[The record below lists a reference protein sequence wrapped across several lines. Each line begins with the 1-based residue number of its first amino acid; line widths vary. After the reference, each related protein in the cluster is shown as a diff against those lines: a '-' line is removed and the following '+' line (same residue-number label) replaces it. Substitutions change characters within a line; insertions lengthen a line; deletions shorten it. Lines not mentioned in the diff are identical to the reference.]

1 MSVPAPS
8 PRRALPWGVLLL
20 ALVALAP
27 PRPAAAGGDGAA
39 GAGVAWQGW
48 TDDVAARARAE
59 GRVVLLTVSAS
70 WCHWCHVMQRET
82 YADPRVV
89 ARVGA
94 RFLPVKVDADAR
106 PDLAERYAEYHWPA
120 TVFLG
125 GDGREV
131 LALRGYRGPDDFL
144 RILDDVDR
152 AARAGRTLLD
162 APPSR
167 NAAVAGDLDLGA
179 LRARLRA
186 LLDATWDEAQAGWGF
201 GQKYPYAPA
210 AEVAWLR
217 SHDAD
222 GAREGERAR
231 RAVAAWSALIDPVWG
246 GMYQYSEGGTWATPH
261 YEKIMAV
268 QAGALRAHAAATRRT
283 RDPRWAREARA
294 VLAYLRAFLRAPSGA
309 FGTSQ
314 DADLRRPDG
323 TSVDGAAY
331 FGRDDAGRRALGM
344 PRIDRAVY
352 AQENGWAVEAMV
364 ALATATGDA
373 ALLDEAVAAA
383 RAVLATHDDG
393 AGGLRHAADDRGPL
407 HLGDQAAFG
416 RAAVALWGA
425 TGDGAWL
432 ARAERLAETLLA
444 RFLDRARGGFVATTG
459 ERGPFGDAL
468 RPFDGNVAAARFLLA
483 LAAAKDD
490 ARWRREALRA
500 MAVAAAPGVPERH
513 GWRSAAL
520 LLAVE
525 EATRPV
531 ARATVVGDA
540 GDARTEALLAAAR
553 AADAPGLVVERVDED
568 GTSVTGAPAPPASD
582 GPALFLCGEGRCS
595 SPVRA
600 PADVEAAARAF
611 LAGR

>member
-1 MSVPAPS
+1 MAGRDPS
-8 PRRALPWGVLLL
+8 SPSSLRRALARAAFAV
-20 ALVALAP
+20 AVVALGAA
-27 PRPAAAGGDGAA
+27 PRPAAADGG
-39 GAGVAWQGW
+39 GVAWQGW

-89 ARVGA
+89 ARVAA

-144 RILDDVDR
+144 RVLDDVDR
-152 AARAGRTLLD
+152 AARAGRTLLE

-167 NAAVAGDLDLGA
+167 NAAVAGALDLVA

-210 AEVAWLR
+210 VEVAWLR
-217 SHDAD
+217 ARDAD
-222 GAREGERAR
+222 GAREAERAR
-231 RAVAAWSALIDPVWG
+231 RTVAAWSALIDPVWG
-246 GMYQYSEGGTWATPH
+246 GMYQYSEGGTWGTPH

-268 QAGALRAHAAATRRT
+268 QAGALRAYAAATRRT

-294 VLAYLRAFLRAPSGA
+294 VVGWLRGFLRSPSGA

-314 DADLRRPDG
+314 DADLRRADG
-323 TSVDGAAY
+323 SSVDGAAY

-352 AQENGWAVEAMV
+352 AQENGWAVEGLV
-364 ALATATGDA
+364 ALGTATGDA
-373 ALLDEAVAAA
+373 ALVDEAAAAA

-393 AGGLRHAADDRGPL
+393 AGALRHAADDRGPL

-425 TGDGAWL
+425 TGDPAWL
-432 ARAERLAETLLA
+432 ARAERLAEAMLA
-444 RFLDRARGGFVATTG
+444 RFLDRARGGFVATSATA
-459 ERGPFGDAL
+459 GPFGEAL

-483 LAAAKDD
+483 LAAAKDE

-513 GWRSAAL
+513 GWRSSAL

-531 ARATVVGDA
+531 LRATVVGEAD
-540 GDARTEALLAAAR
+540 DPRTLALLAAAR
-553 AADAPGLVVERVDED
+553 AADVPGLVVERVDVD
-568 GTSVTGAPAPPASD
+568 GRSVTGAPAPPAAD
-582 GPALFLCGEGRCS
+582 GPALFLCGDGQCS
-595 SPVRA
+595 SPVGA
-600 PADVEAAARAF
+600 PEEVEAAARAF
-611 LAGR
+611 GSGR